1 MNRTLESGF
10 VPHVGLLLFLVPVI
24 YLLSAGCGVAG
35 PSSVAFPDVVD
46 ALGCKD
52 QALVGSSGA
61 GPRIQACIAYEYDG
75 VSVLQLTHVN
85 TAFNCAAAG
94 GVAGGHV
101 VVTPGRISIREDEHY
116 PVPADC
122 LCLFDVS
129 YRLHSVVPG
138 VYRVV
143 VFELYL
149 RDGNEPF
156 DFELDLTHEAS
167 GEVCLARQGYP
178 WGYPRPQGA

>member
-10 VPHVGLLLFLVPVI
+10 VPHVGLLLFLVPVA
-24 YLLSAGCGVAG
+24 YLLFAGCGVAG

-129 YRLHSVVPG
+129 YRLHCVVPG

>member
-1 MNRTLESGF
+1 MNKTLVSGF
-10 VPHVGLLLFLVPVI
+10 IPHVGLPLILLTVVC
-24 YLLSAGCGVAG
+24 LLSAGCGVAG
-35 PSSVAFPDVVD
+35 PGSVAFPDVVD
-46 ALGCKD
+46 AIGCKEEMF
-52 QALVGSSGA
+52 VGSYGA

-85 TAFNCAAAG
+85 TSFNCAAAG

-101 VVTPGRISIREDEHY
+101 AVTPGRITIREDEHY
-116 PVPADC
+116 PIPADC

-129 YRLHSVVPG
+129 YRMHGVAPG

-143 VFELYL
+143 VYELYL